1 MIIGVPKEQKENEN
15 RVAMTSG
22 TVYEAVQRGH
32 EVLVQRGAGLGSGI
46 SDDEYRRAGA
56 KIVNDLA
63 EVYERADMVVKVKEP
78 EPFEW
83 PYLRSGQILF
93 TYLHLAASKDL
104 TVALRDAGIVGIAYE
119 TVQPA
124 GGLLPLLMPM
134 SEIAGRMTVQIGAR
148 FLEKSQGGQGVLL
161 GGVPGVPPANVVV
174 VGAGTVGFGAAII
187 GLGMGARVTL
197 IDNNLQRLRHLDEV
211 LRGRHVTMMS
221 NEQNIA
227 AAVEQAD
234 LLVGAVLIPGGRPPQ
249 LVTEAMVRSMKP
261 GSVIIDVAVDQGG
274 CVETIDR
281 ITTHDNPIY
290 ERHGV
295 IHYAVPNIPGAV
307 PRTATMALTNAT
319 QPYILRLADQG
330 WKDAVRA
337 DAALAKG
344 VNCALGHVTYKAVAD
359 AHDLPYTPLEEVLA
373 G

>member
-15 RVAMTSG
+15 RVAMTTG
-22 TVYEAVQRGH
+22 TVTEAVRRGH
-32 EVLVQRGAGLGSGI
+32 QVIVQKGAGLGSGI
-46 SDDEYRRAGA
+46 SDDEYRGAGA
-56 KIVNDLA
+56 EIVHDLA

-83 PYLRSGQILF
+83 PYLREGQILF

-119 TVQPA
+119 TVQTA
-124 GGLLPLLMPM
+124 GGALPLLMPM

-148 FLEKSQGGQGVLL
+148 FLEKSHGGQGVLL
-161 GGVPGVPPANVVV
+161 GGVPGVPPAEVVV

-197 IDNNLQRLRHLDEV
+197 IDNNLQRLRHIDEV
-211 LRGRHVTMMS
+211 LRGRHITMMS
-221 NEQNIA
+221 NEQNIG

-234 LLVGAVLIPGGRPPQ
+234 LLVGAVLIPGGRAPK
-249 LVTEAMVRSMKP
+249 LVTESMVRAMKP

-295 IHYAVPNIPGAV
+295 FHYAVPNIPGGV
-307 PRTATMALTNAT
+307 PRTATLALTNAT
-319 QPYILRLADQG
+319 QPYIMHIADRG
-330 WKDAVRA
+330 WKEAAKA
-337 DAALAKG
+337 DPALAKG
-344 VNCALGHVTYKAVAD
+344 INCALGHVTYQEVAVA
-359 AHDLPYTPLEEVLA
+359 HELPFTPLEELLA